1 MSWFQLLYKEGAR
14 FFWVHNT
21 GPIGC
26 LPYTVLYDKLKPGN
40 LDRNG
45 CVKPQN
51 EAAMEFNRQLK
62 DKISQLRTQLPFA
75 KFTYV
80 NVYSA
85 KYALI
90 SNAKNLGEHIY
101 FDNMF
106 EIFSMLALP

>member
-1 MSWFQLLYKEGAR
+1 M
-14 FFWVHNT
+14 
-21 GPIGC
+21 
-26 LPYTVLYDKLKPGN
+26 
-40 LDRNG
+40 
-45 CVKPQN
+45 KPQN
-51 EAAMEFNRQLK
+51 KVAMEFNWQLE